1 MHGTLVIFTAT
12 MAMALCGVGTIAHAT
27 RWPPHVAVQP
37 LRGPKGTTSTECYL
51 YQVTQ
56 HDIVPGDTFGV
67 SVKSYSGA
75 SVSCTIRDIESGD
88 LVYSD
93 SAGPYATANCLR
105 HATGEQDQ
113 AAIRLAELTA
123 EALGRPHAGH
133 NHLAKAKNRL

>member
-1 MHGTLVIFTAT
+1 MATSRDCATAT
-12 MAMALCGVGTIAHAT
+12 
-27 RWPPHVAVQP
+27 WPI
-37 LRGPKGTTSTECYL
+37 RTTSTEWYRC
-51 YQVTQ
+51 QVTQ